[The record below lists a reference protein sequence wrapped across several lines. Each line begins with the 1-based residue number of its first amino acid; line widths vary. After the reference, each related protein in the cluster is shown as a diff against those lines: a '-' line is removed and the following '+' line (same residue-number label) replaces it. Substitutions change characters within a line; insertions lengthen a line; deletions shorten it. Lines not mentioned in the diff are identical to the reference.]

1 LPANLT
7 AEAKAKWNRAQQA
20 RTPKEKIPALQEFL
34 SAIPKHKGN
43 ERLRAQV
50 KRQIAQLKAEMHA
63 RQKRGSGRP
72 GERSI
77 QKAGAA
83 QIAVLGLTKVG
94 RSSLLAALTAAKP
107 VVAPYPY
114 ATKESVP
121 GMLQFEDV
129 QFQLVELPALV
140 PEGDGRFVFQ
150 EGCGALVRNCD
161 GLIIMVDLGADPVEQ
176 LERIL
181 AELSRSQMSATRL
194 ESNVSIT
201 KTRSGGIQLSAA
213 GRFLGCT
220 PEEIAS
226 FLKSYSIPNAI
237 VRTMGDVTLD
247 DIEDVILE
255 TSLIYKPTVVLA
267 NKADVPDGSANSRR
281 LIDRATSKMPVLV
294 ISCHTGFGLP
304 ELGKRLFETLGL
316 ARVYTKEPN
325 ATSPSPEPFIIKN
338 GMTVGDLSRQIHSVL
353 FRHFKYARVWG
364 KSASYDGERVGISHI
379 LSDGDTVEI
388 HA

>member
-20 RTPKEKIPALQEFL
+20 RTPREKIPALQEFL

-50 KRQIAQLKAEMHA
+50 KRQIAQLKAEMQA
-63 RQKRGSGRP
+63 KQKRGGGRT
-72 GERSI
+72 GERGI

-140 PEGDGRFVFQ
+140 PEGNGKFVFQ
-150 EGCGALVRNCD
+150 EGCAAFVRNCD
-161 GLIIMVDLGADPVEQ
+161 GLIVMVDLGADPVEQ
-176 LERIL
+176 LEMIL
-181 AELSRSQMSATRL
+181 AELSRSQISTTRL

-201 KTRSGGIQLSAA
+201 ETRAGGIQLSAA
-213 GRFLGCT
+213 GRFVGCT

-226 FLKSYSIPNAI
+226 LLKSYSIPNAI
-237 VRTMGDVTLD
+237 VRTAGDVMLD

-255 TSLIYKPTVVLA
+255 TSLVYKPTVVLG
-267 NKADVPDGSANSRR
+267 NKADMPEASANSRR
-281 LIDRATSKMPVLV
+281 LIDRVASKVPLLV

-304 ELGKRLFETLGL
+304 ELGKRLFETLDL

-364 KSASYDGERVGISHI
+364 KSVSYNGERVGISHI